1 MSTEARPTK
10 AVILARGLGTRMR
23 KAATTELSEK
33 QQQVAALGVKAMM
46 PISDGDD
53 GHPFVDYVMSALAD
67 AGLTDICLVIGDE
80 HGFIRD
86 YYDGLDK
93 SRVSVSYAIQ
103 AEPRGTADAVL
114 AAREFCGDE
123 RFVMLNSDNYYPA
136 TSLKQLVEAPGT
148 ATLAFD
154 AKSLIAKSNIPED
167 RVQAFAIIDADEQ
180 GHLSEIIE
188 KPSAEELAA
197 HPEPQV
203 SMNCFMFE
211 PSIFDACERIE
222 PSPRGELEIQSA
234 IRLLVSEGTQMTVVP
249 STDGVLDMSGRGDVP
264 SVVAA
269 LSSITP
275 EL

>member
-23 KAATTELSEK
+23 KAASTELSEK

-46 PISDGDD
+46 PIGDGDD
-53 GHPFVDYVMSALAD
+53 GHPFVNYVISALAD

-86 YYDGLDK
+86 YYDGLEK
-93 SRVSVSYAIQ
+93 SRVKVSYAIQ
-103 AEPRGTADAVL
+103 AEPKGTADAVL
-114 AAREFCGDE
+114 AAREFCGDD

-136 TSLKQLVEAPGT
+136 SSVSKLVQAPGT

-154 AKSLIAKSNIPED
+154 AKSLIAKSNIPAE
-167 RVQAFAIIDADEQ
+167 RVQAFAILDADEN
-180 GHLSEIIE
+180 GHLTDIIE
-188 KPSAEELAA
+188 KPSEEELAA

-234 IRLLVSEGTQMTVVP
+234 IRLLVSEGTPMTVVP
-249 STDGVLDMSGRGDVP
+249 STDGVLDMSGRGDIP
-264 SVVAA
+264 SVVEA